1 MFKVTNKNMR
11 TMKYRR
17 SRGLLQSIKEAHLKH
32 FVMIICAI
40 EDKKFKG
47 KKSSSV
53 NNFELILLHF

>member
-17 SRGLLQSIKEAHLKH
+17 SRGLLQSIKQAHLKH

-47 KKSSSV
+47 KISSSV